1 MAWLKRNLG
10 LVIAGVVFVAIL
22 AVAVVFLLSKKTAAD
37 DASLKLDERTEQLK
51 TLGGRN
57 PGLTSENITAAKD
70 DQKKIEEFLK
80 ELKHSFVTP
89 SYPTQLTSREFGV
102 LLDTTV
108 NGIRRAAQRSG
119 VQVEKDYKF
128 SFDVPSKSVKT
139 PQSAFESLA
148 IQLVEAESICNAMV
162 QAKVNAIKRVRR
174 AAVTSEESAGADDFV
189 DAKITTNEWTI
200 VSPYEVT
207 FTGFSGDVG
216 NVMEGLIKAKN
227 CITVKN
233 VVVERGDAASTENAA
248 AGGNPGGEPTTAANP
263 YSRYGMGGGMS
274 PSLAM
279 RYGMRPRPVQPEAAP
294 TPQAAPTTGPRV
306 LQDEKLLKVTLTLET
321 IRLNPTGKA
330 SKPAADAPDA
340 APIIDPSAQ
349 TPAEGEKAD

>member
-10 LVIAGVVFVAIL
+10 LVIVGVVFVAIL
-22 AVAVVFLLSKKTAAD
+22 TVAVIFLLSKKAAAD
-37 DASLKLDERTEQLK
+37 TSSSKLDERTEQLK

-57 PGLTSENITAAKD
+57 PGLSPENITAAKD
-70 DQKKIEEFLK
+70 DQKKLDEFLK
-80 ELKHSFVTP
+80 ELKHLFVVP

-108 NGIRRAAQRSG
+108 NGIRRSAQRSG

-139 PQSAFESLA
+139 PQNAYESLA
-148 IQLVEAESICNAMV
+148 IQLVEVESICNALL

-174 AAVTSEESAGADDFV
+174 AAVTSEESAGTDDFV
-189 DAKITTNEWTI
+189 DTKASTNEWTI

-207 FTGFSGDVG
+207 FTGFSGDAG
-216 NVMEGLIKAKN
+216 NVLEGLIKSKN

-233 VVVERGDAASTENAA
+233 IVVERGDAASSDSTT
-248 AGGNPGGEPTTAANP
+248 PGAETPAMNP
-263 YSRYGMGGGMS
+263 YSRYGMRGGMS
-274 PSLAM
+274 PSLAS
-279 RYGMRPRPVQPEAAP
+279 RYGLGRRPAPAEATP

-321 IRLNPTGKA
+321 VRLNPTGKA
-330 SKPAADAPDA
+330 AKPAAVVPDPAAAAAVPAPVAGAD
-340 APIIDPSAQ
+340 
-349 TPAEGEKAD
+349 EKTE